1 MIALTLPTMTL
12 LPVPRSESRTVNQ
25 KKNAD
30 GFPKA
35 GELIEIRPES
45 ELSLHDRRVLNM
57 LIENAG
63 AQIAENRR
71 HRISIRALRGA
82 RHNGSE
88 RVGDSIRR
96 LMTTIVQIPT
106 TDENG
111 CPAVQET
118 TLLAESTRTVD
129 EDDPRGLVVYA
140 FSEALREIILQS
152 RYWGRI
158 KAYIMFAFSSKYAL
172 TLYEAVCLRANRQH
186 TIQQFSVDEFRALLD
201 VPDGKLEEPFNL
213 MKWAVVPAVTEV
225 NALSDFAVEIDPVRE
240 GGHRRGR
247 LLGFRLQWSRKSSDE
262 WVKAMDELARP
273 RLGRKTRI
281 AGRLDSVL
289 VDPGLL

>member
-1 MIALTLPTMTL
+1 MTL

-88 RVGDSIRR
+88 RVGNSIRR

-111 CPAVQET
+111 RPAVQET

-140 FSEALREIILQS
+140 FSEALREIVEHHGTLPVTGDLPT
-152 RYWGRI
+152 RYRRGARHDTAHAGI
-158 KAYIMFAFSSKYAL
+158 RRAAGAATGHQLRQPTTAFADPGLEGLLIGNGVEISA
-172 TLYEAVCLRANRQH
+172 EP
-186 TIQQFSVDEFRALLD
+186 IQQGSWLSALL
-201 VPDGKLEEPFNL
+201 GF
-213 MKWAVVPAVTEV
+213 APALAII
-225 NALSDFAVEIDPVRE
+225 ALYVWMFRRAAKQGSTPGRRTARHRPQQRE
-240 GGHRRGR
+240 ALRPEAGGQGHLRGCGRHRRG
-247 LLGFRLQWSRKSSDE
+247 
-262 WVKAMDELARP
+262 
-273 RLGRKTRI
+273 
-281 AGRLDSVL
+281 
-289 VDPGLL
+289 

>member
-1 MIALTLPTMTL
+1 
-12 LPVPRSESRTVNQ
+12 
-25 KKNAD
+25 
-30 GFPKA
+30 
-35 GELIEIRPES
+35 
-45 ELSLHDRRVLNM
+45 M

-225 NALSDFAVEIDPVRE
+225 NALSDFAVEVDPVRE

-281 AGRLDSVL
+281 SGRQDSVL